1 MRASVLPSRGHASP
15 TSFPRPRGQLRDF
28 FLRAPPLCRISLLRS
43 FCATETPL
51 PLVIGLWSVAILSP
65 PLRPIVRGPWRSPR
79 PSCTTAIPSAAA
91 TDQVSYFIIFPRRSI
106 SMPSRSPIPPS
117 TSCLAAAG
125 IRDGVLGFCVYVLL
139 LDVICTCVYFV
150 YVVNDLGFCYG
161 IRRLDMVGKL
171 ADRWEHGDALRKFLC
186 APWIVCL
193 CWILLFFLMYTCFTC
208 TTYI

>member
-1 MRASVLPSRGHASP
+1 MSYISSA
-15 TSFPRPRGQLRDF
+15 F
-28 FLRAPPLCRISLLRS
+28 FLCDRDSTSSRDRS
-43 FCATETPL
+43 
-51 PLVIGLWSVAILSP
+51 V
-65 PLRPIVRGPWRSPR
+65 VRGDPQSAAATNRPWSMAIPR